1 MFTAR
6 EVLAIVFMAMLAFY
20 GAIIATRGIDTFGGG
35 YLWLCMLWASG
46 LIVGQLIGYLCNN
59 WNRRND

>member
-35 YLWLCMLWASG
+35 YLWLWASG
-46 LIVGQLIGYLCNN
+46 LIVGQLVGYMCNN
-59 WNRRND
+59 WERRND

>member
-20 GAIIATRGIDTFGGG
+20 GAIIATRGLDTFGTG
-35 YLWLCMLWASG
+35 YLWLCMLWSSG
-46 LIVGQLIGYLCNN
+46 LIVGLLVGYLINN
-59 WNRRND
+59 WSNDNA